1 MLLHQ
6 HCLAEP
12 LLFLFRAA
20 HRKSVDHVEV
30 RLKQVLGDKLLRA
43 NVRQSSQPRI
53 AWSSHSTLA
62 VFVSQ
67 SFVYSFM
74 TQFVVIRSL
83 SDNHISQSSDLPD
96 GCLIFALEHHGDFVS
111 YVFSFWLMYLAQS
124 FAYFFP
130 FSLLTWLGT

>member
-43 NVRQSSQPRI
+43 NVRQSSLLLGLPTVR
-53 AWSSHSTLA
+53 WLFLS
-62 VFVSQ
+62 VKVS
-67 SFVYSFM
+67 F
-74 TQFVVIRSL
+74 I
-83 SDNHISQSSDLPD
+83 
-96 GCLIFALEHHGDFVS
+96 
-111 YVFSFWLMYLAQS
+111 
-124 FAYFFP
+124 
-130 FSLLTWLGT
+130 LL